1 MVLLLIS
8 GCETIEKKSQQAV
21 KKENE
26 KLSKFIQQPE
36 SELRI
41 AMGEPDSV
49 VYDDK
54 DSKFFVYIKKKF
66 SIICERKFE
75 IDKNNMVMGFT
86 SKGCF

>member
-41 AMGEPDSV
+41 AMGEPESV